1 MRVQRDC
8 VLAAAL
14 AVDRSPD
21 PGRIVAEQRITPE
34 RARDVIP

>member
-1 MRVQRDC
+1 MRVRRDC

-14 AVDRSPD
+14 AVVKSPD
-21 PGRIVAEQRITPE
+21 PGRIVAEQRITLE